1 MIRPTFAGYAAALTL
16 LISSTCSAATLYV
29 SNVEGHPGN
38 NGLSP
43 NYESETVG
51 PISSIHLALRRAHAT
66 DTIHVINT
74 GLPYYESISVVG
86 ADNSGYPSANFV
98 IEGNGAV
105 VSGAQ
110 LVPRRAFRT
119 VRPEVFRLSPHRKG
133 YYQLL
138 RNGVLV
144 PEATGITDLNGLDN
158 LERGQWTAFKGQMY
172 YRSMAREL
180 IEEQNYGIAKETVGL
195 TLYNVRNV
203 VIRNLHFQHFQ
214 LDGVNAHDL
223 VRSVTLENVSS
234 RQNARSG
241 VSVNGSSRLKI
252 VDSIVSGNR
261 IDAIRVSERG
271 TLELEDCEVDAP
283 VNVIEKGESVGG

>member
-1 MIRPTFAGYAAALTL
+1 MIRPTFGGFAAALTL
-16 LISSTCSAATLYV
+16 LIASNCSAAKIYV
-29 SNVEGHPGN
+29 SNVEGHAGN

-43 NYESETVG
+43 TYESDRVG

-66 DTIHVINT
+66 DTVHVINT

-86 ADNSGYPSANFV
+86 ADNSGYPTAPFV

-110 LVPRRAFRT
+110 LVPRRAFKT
-119 VRPEVFRLSPHRKG
+119 VLPEVFRLSPHRKG

-144 PEATGITDLNGLDN
+144 PEVTGITDIEGLDK
-158 LERGQWTAFKGQMY
+158 LERGQWTAFRGQMY
-172 YRSMAREL
+172 YRSMKREL
-180 IEEQNYGIAKETVGL
+180 IEDQNYGIAKQTVGL
-195 TLYNVRNV
+195 TLHKVQNV

-234 RQNARSG
+234 HQNARSG
-241 VSVNGSSRLKI
+241 VSVNGSCRLKI
-252 VDSIVSGNR
+252 VDSVVAGNR

-271 TLELEDCEVDAP
+271 TLELENCEVDAP
-283 VNVIEKGESVGG
+283 VSVIEKGERIGD